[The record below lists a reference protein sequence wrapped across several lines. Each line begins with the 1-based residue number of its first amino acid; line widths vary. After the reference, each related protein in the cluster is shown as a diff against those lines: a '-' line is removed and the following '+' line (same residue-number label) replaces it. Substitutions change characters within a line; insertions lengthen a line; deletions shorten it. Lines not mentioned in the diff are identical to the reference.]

1 MNLFETKYR
10 HPYNY
15 HPDYQKRVAYF
26 SMEFAVDQSLK
37 TYSGGLGFLAGSHM
51 KSAFELKQNLVGIGI
66 LWKLGYYDQSRKQDQ
81 SMDVLFLE
89 KSYSFLEDTGIKFTV
104 EINSH
109 PVWVTAKYLSPH
121 YFHTVPMFFLTTD
134 VPEND

>member
-1 MNLFETKYR
+1 MNLFETKYK
-10 HPYNY
+10 HPYAYNPKY
-15 HPDYQKRVAYF
+15 SKRVAYF

-51 KSAFELKQNLVGIGI
+51 KSAYELQQNLIGIGI
-66 LWKLGYYDQSRKQDQ
+66 LWKHGYYDQIRKQDQ

-89 KSYSFLEDTGIKFTV
+89 KNYSFLEDTGIRFTI

-109 PVWVTAKYLSPH
+109 PVWVTAKYLAPH
-121 YFHTVPMFFLTTD
+121 YFQTVPMFFL
-134 VPEND
+134 